1 MTFKETKFVRQETF
15 EKAFP
20 LEEESLLKN
29 GDRKKGD
36 NNDQDATKKQMVPF
50 SKLVS
55 RLERWDFLKTDK
67 N

>member
-29 GDRKKGD
+29 GDTKKGD
-36 NNDQDATKKQMVPF
+36 KNGQDATKKEMVPF

-55 RLERWDFLKTDK
+55 QIEP
-67 N
+67 

>member
-29 GDRKKGD
+29 GDRKKVD
-36 NNDQDATKKQMVPF
+36 SNDATKKQMVPF

-55 RLERWDFLKTDK
+55 RLER
-67 N
+67 

>member
-36 NNDQDATKKQMVPF
+36 SNDATKKQMVPF

-55 RLERWDFLKTDK
+55 RLERWDLLKTDK

>member
-29 GDRKKGD
+29 GGTKKSDKNG
-36 NNDQDATKKQMVPF
+36 QDATKKEMVPF

-55 RLERWDFLKTDK
+55 QIEP
-67 N
+67 